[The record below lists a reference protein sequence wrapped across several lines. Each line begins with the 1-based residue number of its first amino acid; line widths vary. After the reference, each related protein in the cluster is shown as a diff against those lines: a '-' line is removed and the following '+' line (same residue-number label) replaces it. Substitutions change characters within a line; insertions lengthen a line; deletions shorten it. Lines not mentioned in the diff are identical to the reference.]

1 MVRLSRATTALVVAL
16 GITGVS
22 LSSAGAFGLPK
33 LGKPAASTATEPA
46 PRLKTGEW
54 PQAHSDLPPD
64 PAIRFGALPNGMR
77 YAIMRNATPP
87 GQASLRLHIDAG
99 SMMEADNQQGL
110 AHFLEH
116 MAFRGS
122 KNVPDGEMVKILER
136 HGLAFGAD
144 TNAQTDF
151 DDTVYKLD
159 LPKNDEDTVDTS
171 LMLLREVAGNLNLE
185 QAHINEERGVVLS
198 EERLRDTP
206 YYRIFKDRLGFFL
219 IGQRP
224 PLRLPI
230 GKVEVIQNA
239 QRAQI
244 ADFYAKYYRPER
256 ATLVAVGDFDVDA
269 MEAKIKARFSDWK
282 GDGAPGADPDLGVV
296 AKRALQTRLSVEAG
310 APTTIQ
316 IAWMTPPDLG
326 PDDSA
331 QRKRELIE
339 RLGFSVLNRRL
350 GTLARGDNPPFISAV
365 GFRADQF
372 RAARISILSVTAEN
386 NGWQTA
392 MATAEQEQRRAV
404 KFGVRPDE
412 LAREISEYEAAL
424 KQAVAETSTRV
435 TPRLADEIES
445 TTGQRDVQT
454 SPAEDLA
461 FFDATVKGLTAEQV
475 SAALKNAFEGAGPLI
490 AVSSPTD
497 ITGGVG
503 AIQTAYNTALAK
515 DVTAPVAQ
523 ASMTWPYTDFGTPGK
538 VAERREVADLD
549 TVFVRFE
556 NGVRLTIKPTK
567 FRDDQ
572 VLVKVRVGSGLK
584 GLSASRQSLAWAG
597 YAFIEGGLKKISAN
611 DAERVLASNVYGAD
625 YRIEDD
631 ADVLTG
637 ATRRDDLDTQ
647 LQVLAAYT
655 SEPGWRPEALQRM
668 KTYTAT
674 LLDQYSATDSGVLGR
689 DLPGLMHAGD
699 RRWTFPNRDEISTAD
714 LDALKV
720 QMAQVTTGPIEVVI
734 VGDVTVDKAIASVA
748 ATFGAL
754 PPRAAA
760 AAPQAVPIN
769 TTAVSF
775 PAPNIQPIVL
785 THHGRADQALGYTAW
800 RTNDFFADPQAARD
814 VSILGEVMQ
823 LQLLK
828 TFREEQG
835 VTYSPQVGYSS
846 SMTWKGW
853 GYLSAS
859 VEVPPAK
866 LASFFADVNKIA
878 ADLRD
883 HDVTPDV
890 LERAKKPRID
900 EAEKARQTNG
910 YWLNALSGAQQDPRR
925 LDAIRSELPGME
937 RVTAAD
943 VRKAA
948 QQYLHDDAQWKLE
961 VTPAGS

>member
-1 MVRLSRATTALVVAL
+1 MVRLSRAAAAFVVAL
-16 GITGVS
+16 GISGIG
-22 LSSAGAFGLPK
+22 LSGAGAFGLPK
-33 LGKPAASTATEPA
+33 LDKPAAETSIEA
-46 PRLKTGEW
+46 PLRLKTGEW

-77 YAIMRNATPP
+77 YAIMKNATPP

-122 KNVPDGEMVKILER
+122 KNVPDGEMIKILER

-151 DDTVYKLD
+151 DGTVYKLD
-159 LPKNDEDTVDTS
+159 LPKTDDDTVDTS
-171 LMLLREVAGNLNLE
+171 LMLLREVAGNLALE

-206 YYRIFKDRLGFFL
+206 FYRIFKDRLGFFL
-219 IGQRP
+219 AGQRP
-224 PLRLPI
+224 PQRLPI

-244 ADFYAKYYRPER
+244 ADFYNQYYRPER

-269 MEAKIKARFSDWK
+269 MEARIKAKFSDWK
-282 GDGAPGADPDLGVV
+282 GQGAPGADPDLGIV
-296 AKRALQTRLSVEAG
+296 AKRTLQTRLSVEAG

-316 IAWMTPPDLG
+316 MAWMSPPDLG

-331 QRKRELIE
+331 QRRRELIE

-350 GTLARGDNPPFISAV
+350 GTLARGDNPPFISAG
-365 GFRADQF
+365 GFRADQY
-372 RAARISILSVTAEN
+372 RAARITVLSVTAQN

-392 MATAEQEQRRAV
+392 MAVADQEQRRAAR
-404 KFGVRPDE
+404 FGVRPDE

-435 TPRLADEIES
+435 TPRLADEIDS
-445 TTGQRDVQT
+445 TTSQRDVQT

-461 FFDATVKGLTAEQV
+461 FFDSTVKGLTAEQV
-475 SAALKNAFEGAGPLI
+475 SAALKAAFEGNGPLI
-490 AVSSPTD
+490 SVSSPAAID
-497 ITGGVG
+497 GGPG
-503 AIQTAYNTALAK
+503 AIQTAYNTAHAK
-515 DVTAPVAQ
+515 EVTAPVAE
-523 ASMTWPYTDFGTPGK
+523 ASLTWPYADFGAPGK
-538 VAERREVADLD
+538 VAQQREVADLD

-556 NGVRLTIKPTK
+556 NGVRLTVKPTK

-572 VLVKVRVGSGLK
+572 VLVKVRVGSGLQ
-584 GLSASRQSLAWAG
+584 GLSPSRQSLAWAG

-611 DAERVLASNVYGAD
+611 DAERVLASSVYGAD

-631 ADVLTG
+631 ANVLSG

-647 LQVLAAYT
+647 MQVLAAYV

-674 LLDQYSATDSGVLGR
+674 LLDQYGATDSGVLGR

-699 RRWTFPNRDEISTAD
+699 RRWTFPTRDDISAAD
-714 LDALKV
+714 LEALKA
-720 QMAQVTTGPIEVVI
+720 QMATVTTGPIEVVV
-734 VGDVTVDKAIASVA
+734 VGDVTVDKVVAAVA

-754 PPRAAA
+754 PPRPSAG
-760 AAPQAVPIN
+760 APDPA
-769 TTAVSF
+769 TTVSF
-775 PAPNIQPIVL
+775 PAPNAQPLML

-800 RTNDFFADPQAARD
+800 RTNDFFADPQAARN

-846 SMTWKGW
+846 SMTWRGW

-866 LASFFADVNKIA
+866 LASFFTDVNKIA

-883 HDVTPDV
+883 HEVTPDL
-890 LERAKKPRID
+890 LERAKKPRIE
-900 EAEKARQTNG
+900 EAEKARATNG
-910 YWLNALSGAQQDPRR
+910 YWLNALSGAQGDPRR

-937 RVTAAD
+937 RVTADD

-948 QQYLHDDAQWKLE
+948 QQYLRDDAQWKLE